1 MPSPYYAL
9 QPSFAGGAI
18 SPEVASRVDIEKF
31 QSALLTA
38 ENVII
43 KPYGGVTKRPGTLYL
58 GQCKYA
64 DKECILVRFNNTEAE
79 AYMLEVGYQYIRVW
93 KNGEYLNVE
102 LTTPF
107 IETDLKNLRFN
118 QSADTMFI
126 CSGTHPVQVLKHF
139 SDTVWTIEDF
149 EVSHAYY
156 DVMSGNPLYDG
167 NAYTVAGTYTF
178 VPKITG
184 TYTVQVAGAGGGCIN
199 YATSNGGNGALN
211 TFTVSLTALES
222 YTVIVGAA
230 GANGNY
236 SGEDVYTDAGNG
248 GTSSFDT
255 TNTALGGTGATEED
269 LTGANAGNG
278 LGGKGGYHL
287 NKRYVPAEDGYV
299 KIAFTDN
306 NTITPSATSGN
317 GITLTSIKDSF
328 LSTQVGGHIKLSH
341 DMPSVTVSTSTTT
354 SNTPKTTSGILVGNS
369 WKVISHGTWKGTIT
383 IQKSEDNVNW
393 KEYRK
398 YTGNEDFNVSES
410 GTFDE
415 HTYIRA
421 ISTVTS
427 GTLLLDLTR
436 YPYTHEGTA
445 LIKSFVSAT
454 EITVD
459 VIEPFGS
466 TDATT
471 EYAFGVWSDAYGYPC
486 CSTFFQD
493 RLVFAANSQYP
504 HMIWMSRTGDYYNFG
519 VEKVSGTLTD
529 DSALAVAVISRE
541 VFKINHI
548 ISAKDLIVL
557 TNGNEWIISGSQIVT
572 PANPPNPMVQTT
584 RGSNECEPQF
594 IGNRAIYVQRR
605 NGTVRDLGYT
615 YESDN
620 YSGDDLTQLAKNL
633 VDGYDLIDSTF
644 QQEPNSVIYFVR
656 SDGAMLCLTYIRE
669 QKVFGWSILSTDGE
683 FESVANVVSNSKDT
697 LYVVVKRTINGAT
710 VRYIEVFDEQRDS
723 ATLADYCMTDCSQVI
738 TNVTPTT
745 ALTGLTHLAGE
756 TVQVIGDGRRQP
768 DVTIAANGTAT
779 IQDACT
785 KVTLGL
791 KYTVKGETPNVEMN
805 LKDGSMQG
813 RPKRVVE
820 AYLRLKNSLG
830 GKVGNTFN
838 VLDSAPYDEFLP
850 TGAYSLYTGDKK
862 VTLPGNYNND
872 GRVCF
877 YHDEPYPFNL
887 NAIIRVVNFG

>member
-1 MPSPYYAL
+1 MPTPYYAL

-43 KPYGGVTKRPGTLYL
+43 KPYGGVTKRPGSLYL

-64 DKECILVRFNNTEAE
+64 DKQCILVRFNNTESE

-107 IETDLKNLRFN
+107 AETDLKNLRFN

-139 SDTVWTIEDF
+139 SDTVWTIENF
-149 EVSHAYY
+149 AVTHAYY
-156 DVMSGNPLYDG
+156 DIMTGDSTDTNTIKPSAVSGSV
-167 NAYTVAGTYTF
+167 T
-178 VPKITG
+178 
-184 TYTVQVAGAGGGCIN
+184 
-199 YATSNGGNGALN
+199 
-211 TFTVSLTALES
+211 LTAL
-222 YTVIVGAA
+222 
-230 GANGNY
+230 N
-236 SGEDVYTDAGNG
+236 
-248 GTSSFDT
+248 DT
-255 TNTALGGTGATEED
+255 
-269 LTGANAGNG
+269 
-278 LGGKGGYHL
+278 
-287 NKRYVPAEDGYV
+287 
-299 KIAFTDN
+299 
-306 NTITPSATSGN
+306 
-317 GITLTSIKDSF
+317 F

-341 DMPSVTVSTSTTT
+341 DMPSVTVSA
-354 SNTPKTTSGILVGNS
+354 NTGATASVLVGQS
-369 WKVISHGTWKGTIT
+369 WKVITHGTWAGSVTLQT
-383 IQKSEDNVNW
+383 SEDGSTW
-393 KEYRK
+393 KEYRH
-398 YTGNEDFNVSES
+398 YRSSSDFNASES
-410 GTFDE
+410 GTFDK
-415 HTYIRA
+415 HTYMRA
-421 ISTVTS
+421 VVDLYN
-427 GTLLLDLTR
+427 GAVEVNLTR

-445 LIKSFVSAT
+445 
-454 EITVD
+454 EITGYTSAKVVTVTVD
-459 VIEPFGS
+459 EDFGS
-466 TDATT
+466 TDATK
-471 EYAFGVWSDAYGYPC
+471 EYAFGVWSEAYGYPS

-504 HMIWMSRTGDYYNFG
+504 HIIWMSRTGDYYNFG
-519 VEKVSGTLTD
+519 TEKVSGTVTD
-529 DSALAVAVISRE
+529 DSAVAVAVISRE

-548 ISAKDLIVL
+548 ISAKDLLVL

-620 YSGDDLTQLAKNL
+620 YTGDDLTQLAKNL
-633 VDGYDLIDSTF
+633 VDGYDLTDSAF

-656 SDGAMLCLTYIRE
+656 SDGAVLCLTYIRE
-669 QKVFGWSILSTDGE
+669 QKVFGWSSLYTDGE
-683 FESVANVVSNSKDT
+683 YESVANVVSDSKDT
-697 LYVVVKRTINGAT
+697 LYAVVKRTINGST

-723 ATLADYCMTDCSQVI
+723 ATLADYVMTDCSLVI
-738 TNVTPTT
+738 TNETATT
-745 ALTGLTHLAGE
+745 ALTGLAHLAGK

-768 DVTIAANGTAT
+768 DITIAADGTAA

-785 KVTLGL
+785 KVTVGL
-791 KYTVKGETPNVEMN
+791 KYTAKGELPNVEMS
-805 LKDGSMQG
+805 LKDGTMQG

-830 GKVGNTFN
+830 GKAGNTFD

-862 VTLPGNYNND
+862 ITLPGNYNND

-877 YHDEPYPFNL
+877 YHDDPYPFNMS
-887 NAIIRVVNFG
+887 AIIRVVNFG

>member
-1 MPSPYYAL
+1 MPTPYYAL

-43 KPYGGVTKRPGTLYL
+43 KPYGGVTKRPGSLYL

-64 DKECILVRFNNTEAE
+64 DKQCILVRFNNTDSE

-93 KNGEYLNVE
+93 KNGEYLGVE
-102 LTTPF
+102 ITTPF
-107 IETDLKNLRFN
+107 VEADLINLRFN

-139 SDTVWTIEDF
+139 SDTSWTIENF
-149 EVSHAYY
+149 EVTHAYY
-156 DVMSGNPLYDG
+156 DVMSGNPVYDG

-178 VPKITG
+178 VPKVTG
-184 TYTVQVAGAGGGCIN
+184 TYTVYVAGAGGGYNDN
-199 YATSNGGNGALN
+199 YETNGGDGALN
-211 TFTVSLTALES
+211 TFTVSLTAAQS
-222 YTVIVGAA
+222 YPLVVGAK
-230 GANGNY
+230 GTSGY
-236 SGEDVYTDAGNG
+236 SPTDG
-248 GTSSFDT
+248 GTSSFNT
-255 TNTALGGTGATEED
+255 TNTAGGGLKATTISGADT
-269 LTGANAGNG
+269 GNG
-278 LGGKGGYHL
+278 LGGKGGYWGS
-287 NKRYVPAEDGYV
+287 KRWNAAEDGYV
-299 KIAFTDN
+299 KIAYTDN
-306 NTITPSATSGN
+306 NTITPSAVSGT
-317 GITLTSIKDSF
+317 GVTLTAIKDSF

-341 DMPSVTVSTSTTT
+341 DMPSVTITSAGGTTG
-354 SNTPKTTSGILVGNS
+354 SVLVGNS
-369 WKVISHGTWKGTIT
+369 WKIVTHGTWSGNIILQT
-383 IQKSEDNVNW
+383 SEDNVNW

-398 YTGNEDFNVSES
+398 YTSNSDFNASES

-415 HTYIRA
+415 HRYIRA
-421 ISTVTS
+421 VSTISGGSMT
-427 GTLLLDLTR
+427 LDLTR

-445 LIKSFVSAT
+445 LIKTFVSAT
-454 EITVD
+454 QVTVD
-459 VIEPFGS
+459 VDEPFGS

-471 EYAFGVWSDAYGYPC
+471 EYAFGVWSEAYGYPS

-504 HMIWMSRTGDYYNFG
+504 HIIWMSRTGDYYNFG
-519 VEKVSGTLTD
+519 TEKVDGTVTD

-548 ISAKDLIVL
+548 ISAKDLLVL

-620 YSGDDLTQLAKNL
+620 YTGDDLTQLAKNL
-633 VDGYDLIDSTF
+633 VDGYDLTDSAF

-656 SDGAMLCLTYIRE
+656 SDGAILCLTYIRE
-669 QKVFGWSILSTDGE
+669 QKVFGWSSLYTDGD
-683 FESVANVVSNSKDT
+683 FESVANVVTNSKDT
-697 LYVVVKRTINGAT
+697 LYAVVNRTVNGAT

-723 ATLADYCMTDCSQVI
+723 ATLADYIMTDCSKVI
-738 TNVTPTT
+738 TNETATT
-745 ALTGLTHLAGE
+745 ALTGLTHLAGK

-768 DVTIAANGTAT
+768 DITIAANGTAA

-785 KVTLGL
+785 KVTVGL
-791 KYTVKGETPNVEMN
+791 KYTAKGELPNVEMS
-805 LKDGSMQG
+805 LKDGTMQG

-830 GKVGNTFN
+830 GKAGNTFD

-862 VTLPGNYNND
+862 ITLPGNYNND

-877 YHDEPYPFNL
+877 YHDEPYPFNMS
-887 NAIIRVVNFG
+887 AIIRVVNFG

>member
-1 MPSPYYAL
+1 MPTPYYAL
-9 QPSFAGGAI
+9 QASFAGGAI
-18 SPEVASRVDIEKF
+18 SPEVASRVDLEKY

-58 GQCKYA
+58 GACKYA
-64 DKECILVRFNNTEAE
+64 DKESILVRFNNTESE

-93 KNGEYLNVE
+93 KNGEYLGVE
-102 LTTPF
+102 ITTPF
-107 IETDLKNLRFN
+107 IETDLINLRFN

-139 SDTVWTIEDF
+139 SDSVWTINDF
-149 EVSHAYY
+149 EVSDAYY
-156 DVMSGNPLYDG
+156 DIM
-167 NAYTVAGTYTF
+167 
-178 VPKITG
+178 TG
-184 TYTVQVAGAGGGCIN
+184 DS
-199 YATSNGGNGALN
+199 TS
-211 TFTVSLTALES
+211 T
-222 YTVIVGAA
+222 
-230 GANGNY
+230 
-236 SGEDVYTDAGNG
+236 
-248 GTSSFDT
+248 
-255 TNTALGGTGATEED
+255 
-269 LTGANAGNG
+269 
-278 LGGKGGYHL
+278 
-287 NKRYVPAEDGYV
+287 
-299 KIAFTDN
+299 
-306 NTITPSATSGN
+306 NTITPSAVSGSV
-317 GITLTSIKDSF
+317 TLTALNDTF
-328 LSTQVGGHIKLSH
+328 LATQVGGHIKLSH
-341 DMPSVTVSTSTTT
+341 DMPSVTINSTGGTTA
-354 SNTPKTTSGILVGNS
+354 SVLVGNS
-369 WKVISHGTWKGTIT
+369 WKIVTHGTWAGTVILQT
-383 IQKSEDNVNW
+383 SDDNTTW

-398 YTGNEDFNVSES
+398 YTSASDFNASES
-410 GTFDE
+410 GTFDK

-421 ISTVTS
+421 VSNITGGAMT
-427 GTLLLDLTR
+427 LDLTR

-445 LIKSFVSAT
+445 KITGYTSAKVV
-454 EITVD
+454 TVTTD
-459 VIEPFGS
+459 DPFGS

-471 EYAFGVWSDAYGYPC
+471 EYAFGVWSDAYGYPS

-493 RLVFAANSQYP
+493 RLVFAANTYYP

-557 TNGNEWIISGSQIVT
+557 TNGNEWIISGDQIVT

-615 YESDN
+615 FESDN

-633 VDGYDLIDSTF
+633 VDAYDLTDSTF

-669 QKVFGWSILSTDGE
+669 QKVFGWSLLSTEGE
-683 FESVANVVSNSKDT
+683 FESVANIVSSGKDKV
-697 LYVVVKRTINGAT
+697 YAVVKRTVNGGT
-710 VRYIEVFDEQRDS
+710 VRYVESFDEQRDS
-723 ATLADYCMTDCSQVI
+723 ANLADYVMTDCSQVI
-738 TNVTPTT
+738 TNETATT

-768 DVTIAANGTAT
+768 DITIAADGTAT
-779 IQDACT
+779 IEDACT

-791 KYTVKGETPNVEMN
+791 SYVAKGETPNVEMN
-805 LKDGSMQG
+805 LKDGTMQG
-813 RPKRVVE
+813 RPKRIVG

-830 GKVGNTFN
+830 GKVGNTFA
-838 VLDSAPYDEFLP
+838 VLDGMPYDEFLP

-862 VTLPGNYNND
+862 VTLPGNYNDD

>member
-1 MPSPYYAL
+1 MPTPYYAL

-43 KPYGGVTKRPGTLYL
+43 KPYGGVTKRPGSLYI

-64 DKECILVRFNNTEAE
+64 DKECILVRFNNTESE

-93 KNGEYLNVE
+93 KNGEYLDVE

-107 IETDLKNLRFN
+107 EETDLINLRFN

-156 DVMSGNPLYDG
+156 DIMTGNPLYDG
-167 NAYTVAGTYTF
+167 NAYTVAGNYTF

-184 TYTVQVAGAGGGCIN
+184 TYTIQVAGGGGG
-199 YATSNGGNGALN
+199 YYSRYTKGGNGALN
-211 TFTVSLTALES
+211 TFTLSLTALQS
-222 YTVIVGAA
+222 YTVVVGAA
-230 GANGNY
+230 GVSGN
-236 SGEDVYTDAGNG
+236 SPTAG
-248 GTSSFDT
+248 GTSIFDT
-255 TNTALGGTGATEED
+255 TNTAAGGSPGTENGA
-269 LTGANAGNG
+269 GANAGNG
-278 LGGKGGYHL
+278 LGGRGGYYL
-287 NKRYVPAEDGYV
+287 NKKYVQAEAGYV
-299 KIAFTDN
+299 KIAYTDN
-306 NTITPSATSGN
+306 NTITPSAISGE
-317 GITLTSIKDSF
+317 GITLTAIKDSF
-328 LSTQVGGHIKLSH
+328 LATQVGGHIKLSH
-341 DMPSVTVSTSTTT
+341 DMPSVTVSTTTTT
-354 SNTPKTTSGILVGNS
+354 SNTPQTTSGILVGNS
-369 WKVISHGTWKGTIT
+369 WKAVSHGTWKGTIT

-398 YTGNEDFNVSES
+398 YTGNDDFNLNES
-410 GTFDE
+410 GTFDA

-427 GTLLLDLTR
+427 GTMYLDLTR

-445 LIKSFVSAT
+445 LIKTFISAT

-459 VIEPFGS
+459 VDEPFGS
-466 TDATT
+466 IDATT
-471 EYAFGVWSDAYGYPC
+471 EYAFGVWSQAYGYPS

-493 RLVFAANSQYP
+493 RLVFAANAYYP

-529 DSALAVAVISRE
+529 DSAVAVAVISRE

-557 TNGNEWIISGSQIVT
+557 TNGNEWIVSGSQIVT

-633 VDGYDLIDSTF
+633 VDGYDLTDSTF

-656 SDGAMLCLTYIRE
+656 SDGAILCLTYIRE
-669 QKVFGWSILSTDGE
+669 QKVFGWSILYTDGKY
-683 FESVANVVSNSKDT
+683 ESVANVVSNSKDT
-697 LYVVVKRTINGAT
+697 LYAIVNRTVNGST

-723 ATLADYCMTDCSQVI
+723 ATLADYIMTDCSLVI
-738 TNVTPTT
+738 TNETATT
-745 ALTGLTHLAGE
+745 ALTGLAHLAGK

-768 DVTIAANGTAT
+768 DITIAADGTAT

-785 KVTLGL
+785 KVTVGL
-791 KYTVKGETPNVEMN
+791 KYTAKGETPNVEMT
-805 LKDGSMQG
+805 LKDGTMQG

-830 GKVGNTFN
+830 GKAGNTFD

-862 VTLPGNYNND
+862 ITLPGNYNND

-877 YHDEPYPFNL
+877 YHDEPYPFNMS
-887 NAIIRVVNFG
+887 AIIRVVNFG

>member
-1 MPSPYYAL
+1 MPTPYYAL

-43 KPYGGVTKRPGTLYL
+43 KPYGGVTKRPGSLYL

-64 DKECILVRFNNTEAE
+64 DKQCILVRFNNTDSE

-93 KNGEYLNVE
+93 KNGEYLGVE
-102 LTTPF
+102 IATPF
-107 IETDLKNLRFN
+107 EEADLINLRFN

-139 SDTVWTIEDF
+139 SDTVWTIEEF

-156 DVMSGNPLYDG
+156 DIMTGSPLYDG
-167 NAYTVAGTYTF
+167 NAYTTAGIFTF

-184 TYTVQVAGAGGGCIN
+184 TYTVNVAGAGGG
-199 YATSNGGNGALN
+199 YKTSYPYKGGSGALN
-211 TFTVSLTALES
+211 TFTLTLTALQS
-222 YTVIVGAA
+222 YTVVVGAA
-230 GANGNY
+230 GVTGSSPTA
-236 SGEDVYTDAGNG
+236 G
-248 GTSSFDT
+248 GTSIFDT
-255 TNTALGGTGATEED
+255 TNTAAGGSPATSSAD
-269 LTGANAGNG
+269 GTNAGNG
-278 LGGKGGYHL
+278 LGGRGGYASL
-287 NKRYVPAEDGYV
+287 DRKTIYPAEAGYV
-299 KIAFTDN
+299 KIAFTGN
-306 NTITPSATSGN
+306 NTITPSATSGT
-317 GITLTSIKDSF
+317 GITLTAIKDSF

-341 DMPSVTVSTSTTT
+341 DIPSVTATLTTTT
-354 SNTPKTTSGILVGNS
+354 SNTPQTTSGILVGNS
-369 WKVISHGTWKGTIT
+369 WKVVSHGTWAGNIV

-398 YTGNEDFNVSES
+398 YTGNSDFNVSES

-427 GTLLLDLTR
+427 GTMYLDLTR

-445 LIKSFVSAT
+445 LIKTFVSAT

-459 VIEPFGS
+459 VDEPFGS

-471 EYAFGVWSDAYGYPC
+471 EYAFGVWSEAYGYPC

-493 RLVFAANSQYP
+493 RLVFAANTYYP

-519 VEKVSGTLTD
+519 TEKVSGTLTD
-529 DSALAVAVISRE
+529 DSAVAVAVISRE

-557 TNGNEWIISGSQIVT
+557 TNGNEWIISGGQIVT

-620 YSGDDLTQLAKNL
+620 YTGDDLTQLAKNL
-633 VDGYDLIDSTF
+633 VDGYDLTDSTF

-656 SDGAMLCLTYIRE
+656 SDGAVLCLTYIRE
-669 QKVFGWSILSTDGE
+669 QKVFGWSSLYTDGK
-683 FESVANVVSNSKDT
+683 FESVANVVSNSKDSV
-697 LYVVVKRTINGAT
+697 YAVVNRTVNGAT

-723 ATLADYCMTDCSQVI
+723 ATLADYVTTDCSKVI
-738 TNVTPTT
+738 TNETATT

-768 DVTIAANGTAT
+768 DVVIASNGTAT

-785 KVTLGL
+785 KVTVGL
-791 KYTVKGETPNVEMN
+791 KYTAKGELPNVEMS
-805 LKDGSMQG
+805 LKDGTMQG

-830 GKVGNTFN
+830 GKAGNTFD

-862 VTLPGNYNND
+862 ITLPGNYNND

-877 YHDEPYPFNL
+877 YHDEPYPFNMS
-887 NAIIRVVNFG
+887 AIIRVVNFG